1 MAAHKYTSWGRTRS
15 PKALSQ
21 NVPAISR
28 GATAAVVAKVE
39 AGDLSDTLAGTNAG
53 ENGYVTENQRFL
65 HIQIENNDANETLA
79 IYVYNYAFQKW
90 AQLYLP
96 HGSKVQADTALEANA
111 TNDRYVPASWNTI
124 NGKFMVTIPI
134 HGIDRVAFVC
144 DDTVDADFVVKAAC
158 STF

>member
-15 PKALSQ
+15 PKALSA
-21 NVPAISR
+21 NVPSVNR
-28 GATAAVVAKVE
+28 SATGAVVAKVQ
-39 AGDLSDTLAGTNAG
+39 ASALSDTLAGTNAG

-65 HIQIENNDANETLA
+65 HIQIENNDATETLA

-96 HGSKVQADTALEANA
+96 HGSKVQADTNLEANT

-124 NGKFMVTIPI
+124 DGKFMVTIPI
-134 HGIDRVAFVC
+134 HGIDRVAFIC
-144 DDTVDADFVVKAAC
+144 DSSVDEHFIVKAAC